1 LSTPFAVRGDRT
13 HIEPHDRMSIAETLT
28 MCLPEN
34 RVPRPFQVRAVSLLI
49 EGGKTVAV
57 TAPTGSGKSLILHGT
72 AILKRGVAI
81 IFEPLLS
88 VAADQARE
96 FWKGIPSEET
106 TVGEVGCV
114 HLDFLDPEQ
123 REEVFQMI
131 QELNPSSDISLVVY
145 TSAESFQKY
154 GRPWKKVVDYLL
166 MTGLLRLVCLDEAHM
181 FVDERHYRPMA
192 DLKAEIFDKIKTQ
205 KATTA
210 ILCMT
215 ATFLVETRDRLQQM
229 YGIDF
234 DEYICEPMARRNLE
248 LHLHVKPNASKCT
261 KEVKAIV
268 KGQLAI
274 EGRKVIIFEHSAEKC
289 NSLAETIGVSLAA
302 ENVEAISLTGREGR
316 VFKQYVVHTF
326 CDDNSTTKVLIGTAA
341 IKCGIN
347 CRSCGTVVQV
357 GFPVDIQTYAQQIGR
372 AGRGDIEDPNN
383 PYECHSIVS
392 VHGFNYTF
400 LQICE
405 TEDKHVKLEKMLAFQ
420 ESLEL
425 FVIPCGCIHQAME
438 LRLEA
443 LGQAMNNG
451 DVEEVATTLGP
462 ACQKCWYCRKEN
474 MLPVSSHELLR
485 GLLECRLSD
494 GPIPSENLGTFLFK
508 SKA

>member
-1 LSTPFAVRGDRT
+1 
-13 HIEPHDRMSIAETLT
+13 
-28 MCLPEN
+28 
-34 RVPRPFQVRAVSLLI
+34 
-49 EGGKTVAV
+49 
-57 TAPTGSGKSLILHGT
+57 
-72 AILKRGVAI
+72 
-81 IFEPLLS
+81 
-88 VAADQARE
+88 
-96 FWKGIPSEET
+96 
-106 TVGEVGCV
+106 
-114 HLDFLDPEQ
+114 
-123 REEVFQMI
+123 
-131 QELNPSSDISLVVY
+131 
-145 TSAESFQKY
+145 
-154 GRPWKKVVDYLL
+154 
-166 MTGLLRLVCLDEAHM
+166 
-181 FVDERHYRPMA
+181 
-192 DLKAEIFDKIKTQ
+192 
-205 KATTA
+205 
-210 ILCMT
+210 
-215 ATFLVETRDRLQQM
+215 M

-248 LHLHVKPNASKCT
+248 LHLHVKPNASECT

-347 CRSCGTVVQV
+347 CRSCGAVVQV

-405 TEDKHVKLEKMLAFQ
+405 MEDKHVKLEKMLAFQ

-451 DVEEVATTLGP
+451 DVEEVATTLGS
-462 ACQKCWYCRKEN
+462 ACQKCWYCWKEN

-508 SKA
+508 SKAEVWPAAMKNVTDKDIRKSCNCLVLKLIASKLLRPEMAIKSDGKPTVMLKWERKKGPGGRIMLAYKDDTLWRHIPTCM